1 MNKKFSLVLCALLL
15 TLPLFPVFAEEQETE
30 ILLLEIVNGSII
42 NGDNPLDSPWQ
53 TGSEPTRPTDFHA
66 FIDGRTL
73 TVTSE
78 APMPARLRVYNLNTS
93 QLVVNRYFMVSDS
106 QLLPSAGTYQIQI
119 HIGRLTLTA
128 EFEVE

>member
-1 MNKKFSLVLCALLL
+1 MRHKIFLMEMCIVLALPFSAIAGENEV
-15 TLPLFPVFAEEQETE
+15 E
-30 ILLLEIVNGSII
+30 IQLLEIMSSSIG
-42 NGDNPLDSPWQ
+42 GDNPLDDPGQMGSVPPSPN
-53 TGSEPTRPTDFHA
+53 DFHA

>member
-1 MNKKFSLVLCALLL
+1 MRHNSFLLVFCLLLCAVPSILADSPENEI
-15 TLPLFPVFAEEQETE
+15 PLIGFAQ
-30 ILLLEIVNGSII
+30 LENSIG
-42 NGDNPLDSPWQ
+42 NNPLDSPEQ
-53 TGSEPTRPTDFHA
+53 SGDQPPRPNDFHA